1 MSWPMVRKAVRDLRW
16 TTFWYAF
23 GMALFIFLMT
33 SFYPTLE
40 RQQEQFVELLRLYP
54 EFLFRIFGIDP
65 T

>member
-1 MSWPMVRKAVRDLRW
+1 MVRKAVRDLRW

-40 RQQEQFVELLRLYP
+40 RQQEQFVELLQ
-54 EFLFRIFGIDP
+54 
-65 T
+65 